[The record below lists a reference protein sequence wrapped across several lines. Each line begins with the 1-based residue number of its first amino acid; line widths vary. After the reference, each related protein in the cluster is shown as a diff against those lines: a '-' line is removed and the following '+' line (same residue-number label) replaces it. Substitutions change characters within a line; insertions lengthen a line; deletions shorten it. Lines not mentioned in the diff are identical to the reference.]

1 MKKLLLTNLLS
12 ITIVFAVAGQ
22 SFDWNIR
29 GGFNLMNSK
38 SSGSDLAVLYHGGI
52 QAGVRITNIGLYG
65 EVIYSLHADQYGGE
79 PIPYLIPAVV
89 AKAYTLRFVF
99 VEFGGAYLSK
109 QGDSGVDPDIK
120 NPDEKLFVLAGLG
133 VHVSKIEVSLRA
145 LSKQSYG
152 VIQLTAALKF

>member
-1 MKKLLLTNLLS
+1 MKKLLLTNLMA
-12 ITIVFAVAGQ
+12 FAVIYTVAGQ

-38 SSGSDLAVLYHGGI
+38 STGTDLAVLYHGGL

-65 EVIYSLHADQYGGE
+65 EVTYSVHADQYGGD
-79 PIPYLIPAVV
+79 PIAYLIPAVV
-89 AKAYTLRFVF
+89 AKAYTFRFVF

-145 LSKQSYG
+145 VSKQSYG

>member
-1 MKKLLLTNLLS
+1 MA
-12 ITIVFAVAGQ
+12 FAVIYTVTGQ

-38 SSGSDLAVLYHGGI
+38 SSDTDLSVLYHAGL
-52 QAGVRITNIGLYG
+52 QAGVKITNTGLYG
-65 EVIYSLHADQYGGE
+65 EVTYSLHADQYGGE
-79 PIPYLIPAVV
+79 PVAYLIPAVL
-89 AKAYTLRFVF
+89 AKAYTLRFIF
-99 VEFGGAYLSK
+99 VEFGGAYLSR

-133 VHVSKIEVSLRA
+133 IHVSKLELSLRA
-145 LSKQSYG
+145 VSRQSYG